1 LDFIGGNLKRAFS
14 LIELTIVLI
23 IIGIILSLVV
33 KGTSVIK
40 SAKIKRD
47 YNNYILRLK
56 DDIYKYQDKMLSLR
70 GYAAILGDGKEN
82 GGFEDIT
89 DGFVDTDNQ
98 SIKNSTVAT
107 LLNSN
112 LNTTIHVLTD
122 YNGKETPYK
131 LGTNHIVDYI
141 KLVDKDIDK
150 IFRFGNGKEGFI
162 YTSTLG
168 NKIHIYLGADREDE
182 EVGNLLIIYNPS
194 LEEAISYDTITDGQM
209 DGEEGDMILLGY
221 KYDSNSCTPK
231 TNNNCIYKSGTCISK
246 GIEKGCPF
254 PGCSKESISEI
265 ILGLKI
271 K

>member
-1 LDFIGGNLKRAFS
+1 MKKAFS

-23 IIGIILSLVV
+23 IMGILFSFIM
-33 KGTSVIK
+33 KGTSIIK
-40 SAKIKRD
+40 NAKIKRD
-47 YNNYILRLK
+47 YNNYVLRLK

-89 DGFVDTDNQ
+89 DGFVDTDDLNV
-98 SIKNSTVAT
+98 KNSTIAT
-107 LLNSN
+107 LLNSS

-122 YNGKETPYK
+122 YNGAEEPYK

-162 YTSTLG
+162 YTSTTSR
-168 NKIHIYLGADREDE
+168 KIHIYLGADKEGE
-182 EVGNLLIIYNPS
+182 MVGNLLVIYNPS
-194 LEEAISYDTITDGQM
+194 LEEAISYDTITDGRM
-209 DGEEGDMILLGY
+209 NGEKGDMLLLGY
-221 KYDSNSCTPK
+221 KYNPNFCNPQ
-231 TNNNCIYKSGTCISK
+231 TNNNCICQSGVCISK

-254 PGCSKESISEI
+254 PGCQKDSISEI
-265 ILGLKI
+265 ILGLVI
-271 K
+271 R

>member
-1 LDFIGGNLKRAFS
+1 MKRAFS

-254 PGCSKESISEI
+254 PGCSKESVSEI